1 MPENVAINP
10 TTGEIRVL
18 SAAGQWEPAQR
29 ARNPQTGAELYHD
42 GASWQPVP
50 KPRPADTMG
59 RRFGLGVRD
68 VVEGTTALPGLVYD
82 AAALPF
88 NLAGA
93 NIPPA
98 RDIVSG
104 WLDRK
109 GLPRAETT
117 EERMIS
123 APSQAVAGLIP
134 TMGLGAAL
142 PAGSAAAEM
151 LLGAPL
157 SQIVGSATGGL
168 GAQTTAEMGGGPLLQ
183 TAAGL
188 VGGVAG
194 AGAVPAAR
202 ALGAAG
208 PAMIQPFRQAGRERM
223 AADVLL
229 RQSDDPAT
237 LRARIDAGVA
247 DETRRLPGSTP
258 TTAQAA
264 RDAGL
269 SVFEQGARA
278 TADGASAIRQAE
290 AARNQNR
297 WNTITGLQGETTP
310 EQRGQVVRGILAANE
325 RATGDAVSGFYR
337 AIDPDGTARFPI
349 ATVTRA
355 AEAAA
360 ARFDQA
366 AMGGGVPTKLQGVLD
381 DLAVANGAKD
391 WKEFVE
397 AGATANGAVN
407 WRSMQNLSSR
417 LGSIA
422 DEAGRA
428 GDNRLAGAARMIRGS
443 LDTAEAEAVRSGSF
457 QPWQRELWEAA
468 AKARRDMGQT
478 FERAESGAN
487 ASGAILKEAGYGMPA
502 LLDER
507 VAGRALQS
515 PADLR
520 QVLGASGAAMPIVRQ
535 SLQEEF
541 MARFLRAS
549 QTTAD
554 MAAGGTA
561 TPILSP
567 AQAQKFM
574 RDNAQVAGLLFGPAQ
589 RNLLNRLMAD
599 FGETSMVTA
608 TGRARG
614 SDTAQ
619 NISVGNA
626 ISRVTNGLVDPN
638 SPLAQTMFG
647 IGGALRIVYS
657 APEAATRE
665 LLTRAA
671 VDPRFA
677 SMLLAKATPQNVQ
690 RAAAYVDQNF
700 ADRLGTIAS
709 QAAGRATLRGVTAEA
724 AAEAP

>member
-1 MPENVAINP
+1 M
-10 TTGEIRVL
+10 R
-18 SAAGQWEPAQR
+18 
-29 ARNPQTGAELYHD
+29 
-42 GASWQPVP
+42 
-50 KPRPADTMG
+50 PRPADTIG
-59 RRFGLGVRD
+59 RRLGLGVRD
-68 VVEGTTALPGLVYD
+68 VVEGATALPGMVYD

-93 NIPPA
+93 GIPPA

-104 WLDRK
+104 LLDK
-109 GLPRAETT
+109 TGLPRAETAG
-117 EERMIS
+117 ERMVS
-123 APSQAVAGLIP
+123 APAQAVAGLIP
-134 TMGLGAAL
+134 TMGAGLAA
-142 PAGSAAAEM
+142 PVGSAARAM
-151 LLGAPL
+151 LLDAPV
-157 SQIVGSATGGL
+157 SQIVGSVGAGL
-168 GAQTTAEMGGGPLLQ
+168 GAQGAAEAGAGPVGQL
-183 TAAGL
+183 AAGL
-188 VGGVAG
+188 AGGAVGA
-194 AGAVPAAR
+194 AAVPAAR
-202 ALGAAG
+202 AVGATG
-208 PAMIQPFRQAGRERM
+208 PAMLQPFSEAGRQRM

-229 RQSDDPAT
+229 RNSDDPAT
-237 LRARIDAGVA
+237 LPARVAAGTA
-247 DETRRLPGSTP
+247 DETRRLPGSVP
-258 TTAQAA
+258 TTAQAS

-269 SVFEQGARA
+269 SVLEQGVRNN
-278 TADGASAIRQAE
+278 ADSSRGFPSGAAAVRGAE
-290 AARNQNR
+290 AARNENR
-297 WNTITGLQGETTP
+297 WNFLTGMQGQTTP
-310 EQRGQVVRGILAANE
+310 EQRGQVIRGILAANE

-337 AIDPDGTARFPI
+337 AIDPDGTARFPVQTI
-349 ATVTRA
+349 RQA

-360 ARFDQA
+360 ARYDTA
-366 AMGGGVPTKLQGVLD
+366 AMGGGVPAPLQGVLD
-381 DLAVANGAKD
+381 DLARAG
-391 WKEFVE
+391 E
-397 AGATANGAVN
+397 AID
-407 WRSMQNLSSR
+407 WRSMQNLRSR

-422 DEAGRA
+422 DEASRA
-428 GDNRLAGAARMIRGS
+428 GDNRLSGAAQMIRAS
-443 LDTAEAEAVRSGSF
+443 LDGAETTAVQSGNF

-468 AKARRDMGQT
+468 GAARRNMGQT

-487 ASGAILKEAGYGMPA
+487 ASGAILKEAGFGMPA

-554 MAAGGTA
+554 MAAGGNA

-671 VDPRFA
+671 IDPRFA

-700 ADRLGTIAS
+700 ADRLGQIAS
-709 QAAGRATLRGVTAEA
+709 RAAGRATLRGVTAEA

>member
-42 GASWQPVP
+42 GASWQAVP
-50 KPRPADTMG
+50 KPQPANTIG
-59 RRFGLGVRD
+59 RRLGLGVRD
-68 VVEGTTALPGLVYD
+68 VVEGATALPGMVYD

-98 RDIVSG
+98 REIVSG
-104 WLDRK
+104 LLDK
-109 GLPRAETT
+109 TGLPRAETGG
-117 EERMIS
+117 ERMTS
-123 APSQAVAGLIP
+123 AIGQNVAGLLP
-134 TMGLGAAL
+134 TMGAGLAMPAASAARALLTEAPVSQVAGAVGAGTAAQGAAELGA
-142 PAGSAAAEM
+142 
-151 LLGAPL
+151 
-157 SQIVGSATGGL
+157 
-168 GAQTTAEMGGGPLLQ
+168 GPITQ
-183 TAAGL
+183 AAAGL
-188 VGGVAG
+188 AGGVVG
-194 AGAVPAAR
+194 AGAVPAVR

-208 PAMIQPFRQAGRERM
+208 PAIVQPFSEAGRQRM

-237 LRARIDAGVA
+237 LRTRIDAGLA
-247 DETRRLPGSTP
+247 DETRRLPGSMP
-258 TTAQAA
+258 TTAQAS

-278 TADGASAIRQAE
+278 TADGASAVRQAE

-297 WNTITGLQGETTP
+297 WNTITGLQGDTTP
-310 EQRGQVVRGILAANE
+310 EQRGQVIRGILAANE

-337 AIDPDGTARFPI
+337 AIDPDGTARFPVQTI
-349 ATVTRA
+349 RQA
-355 AEAAA
+355 AEAAV
-360 ARFDQA
+360 ARYDTN
-366 AMGGGVPTKLQGVLD
+366 AMGGGVPAPLQGVLD
-381 DLAVANGAKD
+381 DLAR
-391 WKEFVE
+391 
-397 AGATANGAVN
+397 AGDAID
-407 WRSMQNLSSR
+407 WRSMQNLRSR

-422 DEAGRA
+422 DEASRA
-428 GDNRLAGAARMIRGS
+428 GDNRLAGSAQMIRAS
-443 LDTAEAEAVRSGSF
+443 LDGAETTAVQSGNF

-468 AKARRDMGQT
+468 GAARRNMGQT
-478 FERAESGAN
+478 FERAASGAN

-507 VAGRALQS
+507 VAARALQS

-554 MAAGGTA
+554 MAAGGNA

>member
-1 MPENVAINP
+1 MPVVDIQGTSVQFPDNLPPAALNAAVA
-10 TTGEIRVL
+10 
-18 SAAGQWEPAQR
+18 AAAQQMR
-29 ARNPQTGAELYHD
+29 
-42 GASWQPVP
+42 
-50 KPRPADTMG
+50 PRPADTIG
-59 RRFGLGVRD
+59 RRLGLGVRD
-68 VVEGTTALPGLVYD
+68 VVEGATALPGMVYD

-93 NIPPA
+93 GIPPA

-104 WLDRK
+104 LLDK
-109 GLPRAETT
+109 TGLPRAETAG
-117 EERMIS
+117 ERMVS
-123 APSQAVAGLIP
+123 APAQAVAGLIP
-134 TMGLGAAL
+134 TMGAGLAA
-142 PAGSAAAEM
+142 PVGSAARAM
-151 LLGAPL
+151 LLDAPV
-157 SQIVGSATGGL
+157 SQIVGSVGAGL
-168 GAQTTAEMGGGPLLQ
+168 GAQGAAEAGAGPVGQL
-183 TAAGL
+183 AAGL
-188 VGGVAG
+188 AGGAVGA
-194 AGAVPAAR
+194 AAVPAAR
-202 ALGAAG
+202 AVGATG
-208 PAMIQPFRQAGRERM
+208 PAMLQPFSEAGRQRM

-229 RQSDDPAT
+229 RNSDDPAT

-247 DETRRLPGSTP
+247 DETRRLPGSMP
-258 TTAQAA
+258 TTAQAS

-278 TADGASAIRQAE
+278 TADGASAVRQAE

-297 WNTITGLQGETTP
+297 WNTITGLQGDTTP
-310 EQRGQVVRGILAANE
+310 EQRGQVIRGILAANE

-337 AIDPDGTARFPI
+337 AIDPDGTARFPVQTI
-349 ATVTRA
+349 RQA

-360 ARFDQA
+360 ARYDTA
-366 AMGGGVPTKLQGVLD
+366 AMGGGVPAPLQGVLD
-381 DLAVANGAKD
+381 DLARAG
-391 WKEFVE
+391 E
-397 AGATANGAVN
+397 AID
-407 WRSMQNLSSR
+407 WRSMQNLRSR

-422 DEAGRA
+422 DEASRA
-428 GDNRLAGAARMIRGS
+428 GDNRLAGSAQMIRAS
-443 LDTAEAEAVRSGSF
+443 LDGAETTAVQSGNF

-468 AKARRDMGQT
+468 GAARRNMGQT

-487 ASGAILKEAGYGMPA
+487 ASGAILKEAGFGMPA

-671 VDPRFA
+671 IDPRFA

-700 ADRLGTIAS
+700 ADRLGQIAS
-709 QAAGRATLRGVTAEA
+709 RAAGRATLRGVTAEA

>member
-42 GASWQPVP
+42 GASWQAVP
-50 KPRPADTMG
+50 KPQPANTIG
-59 RRFGLGVRD
+59 RRLGLGVRD
-68 VVEGTTALPGLVYD
+68 VVEGATALPGMVYD

-93 NIPPA
+93 GIPPA
-98 RDIVSG
+98 REIVSG
-104 WLDRK
+104 LLDK
-109 GLPRAETT
+109 TGLPRAETGG
-117 EERMIS
+117 ERMTS
-123 APSQAVAGLIP
+123 AIGQNVAGLLP
-134 TMGLGAAL
+134 TMGAGLAMPAASAARALLTAAPVSQVAGAVGAGTAAQGAAELGA
-142 PAGSAAAEM
+142 
-151 LLGAPL
+151 
-157 SQIVGSATGGL
+157 
-168 GAQTTAEMGGGPLLQ
+168 GPITQ
-183 TAAGL
+183 AAAGL
-188 VGGVAG
+188 AGGVVG
-194 AGAVPAAR
+194 AGAVPAVR

-208 PAMIQPFRQAGRERM
+208 PAIVQPFSEAGRERM

-297 WNTITGLQGETTP
+297 WNTITGLQGDTTP
-310 EQRGQVVRGILAANE
+310 EQRGQVIRGILAANE

-337 AIDPDGTARFPI
+337 AIDPDGTARFPVQTI
-349 ATVTRA
+349 RQA
-355 AEAAA
+355 AEAAV
-360 ARFDQA
+360 ARYDTN
-366 AMGGGVPTKLQGVLD
+366 AMGGGVPAPLQGVLD
-381 DLAVANGAKD
+381 DLAR
-391 WKEFVE
+391 
-397 AGATANGAVN
+397 AGDAID
-407 WRSMQNLSSR
+407 WRSMQNLRSR

-422 DEAGRA
+422 DEASRA
-428 GDNRLAGAARMIRGS
+428 GDNRLAGSAQMIRAS
-443 LDTAEAEAVRSGSF
+443 LDGAETTAVQSGNF

-468 AKARRDMGQT
+468 GAARRNMGQT
-478 FERAESGAN
+478 FERAASGAN

-507 VAGRALQS
+507 VAARALQS

-554 MAAGGTA
+554 MAAGGNA

>member
-1 MPENVAINP
+1 
-10 TTGEIRVL
+10 
-18 SAAGQWEPAQR
+18 
-29 ARNPQTGAELYHD
+29 
-42 GASWQPVP
+42 
-50 KPRPADTMG
+50 
-59 RRFGLGVRD
+59 
-68 VVEGTTALPGLVYD
+68 
-82 AAALPF
+82 
-88 NLAGA
+88 
-93 NIPPA
+93 
-98 RDIVSG
+98 
-104 WLDRK
+104 
-109 GLPRAETT
+109 
-117 EERMIS
+117 MIS

-297 WNTITGLQGETTP
+297 WNTITGLQGDTTP
-310 EQRGQVVRGILAANE
+310 EQRGQVIRGILAANE

-337 AIDPDGTARFPI
+337 AIDPDGTARFPVQTI
-349 ATVTRA
+349 RQA
-355 AEAAA
+355 AEAAV
-360 ARFDQA
+360 ARYDTN
-366 AMGGGVPTKLQGVLD
+366 AMGGGVPAPLQGVLD
-381 DLAVANGAKD
+381 DLAR
-391 WKEFVE
+391 
-397 AGATANGAVN
+397 AGDAID
-407 WRSMQNLSSR
+407 WRSMQNLRSR

-422 DEAGRA
+422 DEASRA
-428 GDNRLAGAARMIRGS
+428 GDNRLAGSAQMIRAS
-443 LDTAEAEAVRSGSF
+443 LDGAETTAVQSGNF

-468 AKARRDMGQT
+468 GAARRNMGQT
-478 FERAESGAN
+478 FERAASGAN

-507 VAGRALQS
+507 VAARALQS

-554 MAAGGTA
+554 MAAGGNA

>member
-42 GASWQPVP
+42 GASWQAVP
-50 KPRPADTMG
+50 KPQPANTIG
-59 RRFGLGVRD
+59 RRLGLGVRD
-68 VVEGTTALPGLVYD
+68 VVEGATALPGLVYD

-93 NIPPA
+93 RIPPA

-104 WLDRK
+104 LLDQT
-109 GLPRAETT
+109 GLPRPETV

-123 APSQAVAGLIP
+123 APSQAVASLLP
-134 TMGLGAAL
+134 TMGAGYAIPAANAAWQGARAL
-142 PAGSAAAEM
+142 
-151 LLGAPL
+151 LTGAPV
-157 SQIVGSATGGL
+157 SQVAGSATGGAA
-168 GAQTTAEMGGGPLLQ
+168 AQTAAEMGFGPLVQ
-183 TAAGL
+183 AGAGL
-188 VGGVAG
+188 VGGAAG
-194 AGAVPAAR
+194 AGAVPVAR

-297 WNTITGLQGETTP
+297 WNTITGLQGDTTP
-310 EQRGQVVRGILAANE
+310 EQRGQVIRGILAANE

-337 AIDPDGTARFPI
+337 AIDPDGTARFPVQTI
-349 ATVTRA
+349 RQA
-355 AEAAA
+355 AEAAV
-360 ARFDQA
+360 ARYDTN
-366 AMGGGVPTKLQGVLD
+366 AMGGGVPAPLQGVLD
-381 DLAVANGAKD
+381 DLAR
-391 WKEFVE
+391 
-397 AGATANGAVN
+397 AGDAID
-407 WRSMQNLSSR
+407 WRSMQNLRSR

-422 DEAGRA
+422 DEASRA
-428 GDNRLAGAARMIRGS
+428 GDNRLAGSAQMIRAS
-443 LDTAEAEAVRSGSF
+443 LDGAETTAVQSGNF

-468 AKARRDMGQT
+468 GAARRNMGQT
-478 FERAESGAN
+478 FERAASGAN

-507 VAGRALQS
+507 VAARALQS

-554 MAAGGTA
+554 MAAGGNA